1 MVVICV
7 RIVDGGADLSRPR
20 VSADW
25 PGFVGNFLA
34 EILGALARD
43 CITLS
48 SPNLRVIHLALSCV
62 VGRVSRRVQSPQG
75 SASAL
80 TRHEIPNIPK
90 KKKYAHHPTLHL
102 SDPQKRRQ
110 TMPFFR
116 CQTINTPPST
126 RDSVLRWR
134 LPANSP
140 FVPAHT
146 PRPLRAPAIH
156 GSFVHPHRKRPSRS
170 GALTPPFHPAA
181 IPRTQ
186 STQYS
191 GQAGR

>member
-1 MVVICV
+1 MRVMVVICV

-90 KKKYAHHPTLHL
+90 KKKNTLTTQHSNSQTPKKGDKQCHS
-102 SDPQKRRQ
+102 SDVKQ
-110 TMPFFR
+110 
-116 CQTINTPPST
+116 
-126 RDSVLRWR
+126 
-134 LPANSP
+134 
-140 FVPAHT
+140 
-146 PRPLRAPAIH
+146 
-156 GSFVHPHRKRPSRS
+156 
-170 GALTPPFHPAA
+170 
-181 IPRTQ
+181 
-186 STQYS
+186 
-191 GQAGR
+191 

>member
-75 SASAL
+75 GASAL
-80 TRHEIPNIPK
+80 TRHETPKIPK
-90 KKKYAHHPTLHL
+90 IRSPPNTPTLR
-102 SDPQKRRQ
+102 PPKGRQ
-110 TMPFFR
+110 AMAFFR
-116 CQTINTPPST
+116 CQKINTPPST

-186 STQYS
+186 STQDS